1 MALGRPGH
9 QYIGAAS
16 KPKLFNFPFLKSL
29 SVYPQTQ
36 FAFSEQI
43 LFILRRSVSVY

>member
-16 KPKLFNFPFLKSL
+16 KPKLFFFPFLKSL

-36 FAFSEQI
+36 FSFSEP
-43 LFILRRSVSVY
+43 FILRRSVSVY